1 MLMKKNKNRVD
12 LMQAAPIPSV
22 KRQYLA
28 DLTDGMAPEVHISY
42 QITIAANLMA
52 FGNSTRNFKQFGLN
66 VGEWRVLAILPRTG
80 PLTARQIV
88 EIVGQDKANVSR
100 SVALL
105 VEKHLIIKTPNPG
118 HKRSPFLWLTH
129 AGMKLYQ
136 RIIPVFTEQ
145 AEMFCASLTKKEKAT
160 LCRLLDK
167 LKTHTETVRQQ
178 QDL

>member
-1 MLMKKNKNRVD
+1 
-12 LMQAAPIPSV
+12 MQHLS
-22 KRQYLA
+22 
-28 DLTDGMAPEVHISY
+28 DLTEGMAAEVHISY

-66 VGEWRVLAILPRTG
+66 VGEWRVIATLPQTG

-105 VEKHLIIKTPNPG
+105 SEKQLIVKMSNPG
-118 HKRSPFLWLTH
+118 HKRSPFIWLTH
-129 AGMKLYQ
+129 AGLKLYQ

-145 AEMFCASLTKKEKAT
+145 AEMFCAALTETEKAT

-167 LKTHTETVRQQ
+167 LKAHTEQVRQQ
-178 QDL
+178 EDL

>member
-1 MLMKKNKNRVD
+1 MLMKENKTMAD
-12 LMQAAPIPSV
+12 LTQAAPIPSV
-22 KRQYLA
+22 TRQY
-28 DLTDGMAPEVHISY
+28 LTDGMAPEVHISY

-66 VGEWRVLAILPRTG
+66 VGEWRVIATLPRTG

-105 VEKHLIIKTPNPG
+105 SEKQLIYKMPNPG
-118 HKRSPFLWLTH
+118 HKRSPFIWLTH
-129 AGMKLYQ
+129 AGLNLYQ

-145 AEMFCASLTKKEKAT
+145 AEMFCAALTKKEKVT
-160 LCRLLDK
+160 LCYLLDK
-167 LKTHTETVRQQ
+167 LKAHTEKVRQQ
-178 QDL
+178 EDL

>member
-1 MLMKKNKNRVD
+1 MID
-12 LMQAAPIPSV
+12 PTQAAPIPS
-22 KRQYLA
+22 RLRNYLT

-66 VGEWRVLAILPRTG
+66 VGEWRVIATLPHTG
-80 PLTARQIV
+80 PLTARRIV

-105 VEKHLIIKTPNPG
+105 SEKQLIVKMPNRG
-118 HKRSPFLWLTH
+118 HKRSPFIWLTD
-129 AGMKLYQ
+129 AGLKLYQ

-145 AEMFCASLTKKEKAT
+145 AELFCACLTEREKAT

-167 LKTHTETVRQQ
+167 LKAHTEMVRQQ
-178 QDL
+178 EDL